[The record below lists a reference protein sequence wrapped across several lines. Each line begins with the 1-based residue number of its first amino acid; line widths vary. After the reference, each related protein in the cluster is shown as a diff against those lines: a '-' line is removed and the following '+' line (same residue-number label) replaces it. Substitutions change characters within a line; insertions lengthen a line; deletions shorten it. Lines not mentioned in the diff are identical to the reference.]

1 MAKKK
6 KGTEA
11 EEHLSLDGYFHQL
24 INDDEF
30 IKEVLKDPKAA
41 VSNYNLEWDDRNNE
55 RLAIARSR
63 VLEFAKQA
71 FKEVQVLNFRNCQ
84 TGG

>member
-1 MAKKK
+1 MTKKK
-6 KGTEA
+6 KGGGT

-24 INDDEF
+24 INDENF
-30 IKEVLKDPKAA
+30 IKDVLANPKEA
-41 VSNYNLEWDDRNNE
+41 VTNYNLEWDERNNE